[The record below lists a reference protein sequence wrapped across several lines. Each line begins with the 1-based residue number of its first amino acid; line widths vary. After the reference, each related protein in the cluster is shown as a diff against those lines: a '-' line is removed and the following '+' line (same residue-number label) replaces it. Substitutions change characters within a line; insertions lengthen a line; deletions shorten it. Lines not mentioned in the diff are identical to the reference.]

1 MVELKL
7 KTSWERIIMV
17 NKTNLT
23 THSVLQRLNH
33 AGMALSVFI
42 ILSGIIGWLT
52 GNLHFGPSSG
62 VESKSTDASEHSVAR
77 EHGAEDAPDGAELE
91 KAICEHGVHT
101 IECDN
106 CRFELGMVKLR
117 PSVAKAL
124 IETDSA
130 RKVNDTTV
138 FKLTGQVQLDK
149 TTVVDIVP
157 TGSGRVK
164 RVDKFLGQD
173 VSEGDVLAVLHS
185 ADLGQAKAQYLEA
198 QARFELAASTFDR
211 EKDLY
216 EKKVSSKVD
225 YLSALNELNAAK
237 AYHAAAEKRLRLFG
251 LDAEQIQ
258 AITND
263 KDDNQFAELILRAPR
278 AGTVIAQDIS
288 AGSLVDTTQTLYTI
302 ADLCNLWVWSDLY
315 EKDLA
320 VLHELLSSGASID
333 ASVRVKAFGQDVF
346 TGRVDLIG
354 STVDEHTRTI
364 RVRIQVVNE
373 HRKLRPG
380 MFAEVEIIVPRND
393 SITVIP
399 ATSVLSDDG
408 KTFVFRHW
416 RDDFWVRRDVVVGRR
431 LGDLVQILEGVNE
444 GDTVVASGGFV
455 LKSDILREKMGAGC
469 AD

>member
-1 MVELKL
+1 
-7 KTSWERIIMV
+7 
-17 NKTNLT
+17 
-23 THSVLQRLNH
+23 
-33 AGMALSVFI
+33 MALSVFI
-42 ILSGIIGWLT
+42 VISGIIGWLT

-62 VESKSTDASEHSVAR
+62 VETESADASEHSVAR
-77 EHGAEDAPDGAELE
+77 EHDAKDAPDGAELE

-106 CRFELGMVKLR
+106 CRFELGMVKLH

-138 FKLTGQVQLDK
+138 LKLTGQVQLDK

-157 TGSGRVK
+157 TGSGRVQ
-164 RVDKFLGQD
+164 RVDKLLGQD

-198 QARFELAASTFDR
+198 QARLELAASTFDR

-225 YLSALNELNAAK
+225 YLSAMNELNAAK

-258 AITND
+258 AIKND

-302 ADLCNLWVWSDLY
+302 ADLSNLWVWSDLY
-315 EKDLA
+315 EKDLPM
-320 VLHELLSSGASID
+320 LHELLSSGASID

-346 TGRVDLIG
+346 TWRVDLIG
-354 STVDEHTRTI
+354 STMDEHTRTI

-380 MFAEVEIIVPRND
+380 MFAQVEIIVPRRD
-393 SITVIP
+393 SITVVP
-399 ATSVLSDDG
+399 STAVLSDDG
-408 KTFVFRHW
+408 NTFVFQHW
-416 RDDFWVRRDVVVGRR
+416 KDDLWVRRDVVVGRR
-431 LGDLVQILEGVNE
+431 LGDLVQILDGVNE
-444 GDTVVASGGFV
+444 GDTVVARGGFM

>member
-1 MVELKL
+1 M
-7 KTSWERIIMV
+7 
-17 NKTNLT
+17 
-23 THSVLQRLNH
+23 
-33 AGMALSVFI
+33 
-42 ILSGIIGWLT
+42 
-52 GNLHFGPSSG
+52 
-62 VESKSTDASEHSVAR
+62 
-77 EHGAEDAPDGAELE
+77 
-91 KAICEHGVHT
+91 
-101 IECDN
+101 
-106 CRFELGMVKLR
+106 
-117 PSVAKAL
+117 
-124 IETDSA
+124 
-130 RKVNDTTV
+130 
-138 FKLTGQVQLDK
+138 
-149 TTVVDIVP
+149 
-157 TGSGRVK
+157 
-164 RVDKFLGQD
+164 
-173 VSEGDVLAVLHS
+173 AVLHS

>member
-1 MVELKL
+1 MLEKRRQNNA
-7 KTSWERIIMV
+7 SI
-17 NKTNLT
+17 
-23 THSVLQRLNH
+23 LQKANH
-33 AGMALSVFI
+33 FGMALFI
-42 ILSGIIGWLT
+42 FVVLAGIIGWLT

-62 VESKSTDASEHSVAR
+62 VESKSTDASEHSVGHEQA
-77 EHGAEDAPDGAELE
+77 AEDSPHAAELE
-91 KAICEHGVHT
+91 KAICEHGVPT

-106 CRFELGMVKLR
+106 CRFELGMVNLR

-130 RKVNDTTV
+130 RKVNNTTV
-138 FKLTGQVQLDK
+138 LKLTGQVQLDK
-149 TTVVDIVP
+149 TTVVNIVP

-164 RVDKFLGQD
+164 RVDKLLGQD

-198 QARFELAASTFDR
+198 QARFELAASTLDR

-216 EKKVSSKVD
+216 EKKVTSKVD

-237 AYHAAAEKRLRLFG
+237 AYHAAGEKRLRLFG
-251 LDAEQIQ
+251 LDTEQIQ
-258 AITND
+258 AIKND
-263 KDDNQFAELILRAPR
+263 KDDNQFAELILRAPG
-278 AGTVIAQDIS
+278 AGTVIAHDIS
-288 AGSLVDTTQTLYTI
+288 AGSLVDTTQTLFTI
-302 ADLCNLWVWSDLY
+302 ADLSNLWVWSDLY

-320 VLHELLSSGASID
+320 VLHDLLSSGAPID
-333 ASVRVKAFGQDVF
+333 ARVRVKAFGQDVF

-354 STVDEHTRTI
+354 STIDEHTRTVK
-364 RVRIQVVNE
+364 VRIQVVNE
-373 HRKLRPG
+373 HLKLRPG
-380 MFAEVEIIVPRND
+380 MFAEVEIIVPRKD
-393 SITVIP
+393 SITVVP

-431 LGDLVQILEGVNE
+431 LGDLVQILDGVNE
-444 GDTVVASGGFV
+444 GDTLVAHGGFM